1 MLTCRSPIGIPE
13 VGTFGSGLNKSK
25 GGISILRID
34 MTTPL
39 RILFAEDEDS
49 FRLSL
54 SQFLTERGFIVESV
68 ATGENVLGL
77 LSRREFDV
85 IVLDYDMP
93 GKSGLNVLQWMLEQ
107 KCEVPVII
115 LTGAGSE
122 HVAVEA
128 MKLGAYDYIVKGQVD
143 LHHVPIIINSV
154 FERHLFRKE
163 KEGKDRTLKIFD
175 ETRSSL
181 KRFESA
187 IVSLSHVANNSLAM
201 LYLDFN
207 GYIHDYVAPHLTPET
222 QPHSEVALEEIKK
235 DIDALNSTIKSMLN
249 LASAMH
255 NKLSRMEAGT
265 FFQRAIPSQLDEATK
280 EHKTWVE
287 R

>member
-1 MLTCRSPIGIPE
+1 MA
-13 VGTFGSGLNKSK
+13 
-25 GGISILRID
+25 
-34 MTTPL
+34 TPL

-68 ATGENVLGL
+68 ATGEDVFGL
-77 LSRREFDV
+77 LSKREFDV
-85 IVLDYDMP
+85 IVLDYEMP
-93 GKSGLNVLQWMLEQ
+93 GKSGLNVLQWMVEQ
-107 KCEVPVII
+107 KCEVPAIV

-122 HVAVEA
+122 HVAAEA

-154 FERHLFRKE
+154 FERHLFKKE

-181 KRFESA
+181 KKIESA

-201 LYLDFN
+201 LCLDFN
-207 GYIHDYVAPHLTPET
+207 GYVHDYADPHLTPET
-222 QPHSEVALEEIKK
+222 QPHSDVALEEIKK

-265 FFQRAIPSQLDEATK
+265 VFQRAIPSKPDETTK